1 MYASYI
7 KDQCIIIVRSKYSTM
22 QSTQNELQNNFMANQ
37 TTEDTMNITINA
49 VKTDFVLIKNIFY
62 NKNNI
67 KKKQ

>member
-1 MYASYI
+1 
-7 KDQCIIIVRSKYSTM
+7 
-22 QSTQNELQNNFMANQ
+22 MANQ